1 MSAKMKN
8 MFFHRRFFHLLQSC
22 MKESTEKPK
31 QPWTPMKRLS
41 RSQMD
46 HLRMLYRDYPQEWTV
61 DKLQVRF
68 GISFSA
74 VKRILRS
81 KFEPSEEVKQ
91 RQDQKVMKQREK
103 RREQFITKF
112 KSK

>member
-1 MSAKMKN
+1 MVT
-8 MFFHRRFFHLLQSC
+8 LLVYR
-22 MKESTEKPK
+22 KPK
-31 QPWTPMKRLS
+31 QPWTPIKRLS

-61 DKLQVRF
+61 EKLQVRF

-81 KFEPSEEVKQ
+81 KFEPSEDIKQ
-91 RQDQKVMKQREK
+91 RQDQQVMKQREK
-103 RREQFITKF
+103 RREQNITKF
-112 KSK
+112 KSSKIHNNNTSK